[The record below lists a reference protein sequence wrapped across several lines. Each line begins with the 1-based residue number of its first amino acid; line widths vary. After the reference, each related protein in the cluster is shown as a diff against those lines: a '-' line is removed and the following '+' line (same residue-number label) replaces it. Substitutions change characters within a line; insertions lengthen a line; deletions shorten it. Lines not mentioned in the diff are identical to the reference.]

1 MTSRKRKADAS
12 SSTHASKVSK
22 PSVEELVGEARGTP
36 FAPAPKDEHRLTSD
50 TIAKA
55 LQHLKQDPDL
65 AWIINKL
72 GDDTSSLWND
82 AGRSADGSVDSLS
95 QFLCLAETRLR
106 SRITVKLANA
116 LLQEVK
122 EACGG
127 TVTPATLVA
136 NAAPLRLL
144 LVGKFQGQQKFD
156 ALQSLAE
163 HWQEMPDYNSMSSKD
178 ALATL
183 SKINGF
189 GEATILTFLV
199 KALARVD
206 VLVESDGLV
215 KAWLDRQKGVSKDG
229 TNAQAMHER
238 LLATVNWKPWRS
250 IGCLLIWSEKEDS
263 HAGLATV
270 LG

>member
-12 SSTHASKVSK
+12 SSTHASKASK
-22 PSVEELVGEARGTP
+22 PSIEELVGEARGTP
-36 FAPAPKDEHRLTSD
+36 FAPAPKDERRLTSD

-65 AWIINKL
+65 ASIINKL

-116 LLQEVK
+116 LLQKVK

-144 LVGKFQGQQKFD
+144 LVGKFQGQKKFD

-215 KAWLDRQKGVSKDG
+215 KAWLDQHKGVSKDG

-250 IGCLLIWSEKEDS
+250 VGCLLIWSENEDS
-263 HAGLATV
+263 HAGATV